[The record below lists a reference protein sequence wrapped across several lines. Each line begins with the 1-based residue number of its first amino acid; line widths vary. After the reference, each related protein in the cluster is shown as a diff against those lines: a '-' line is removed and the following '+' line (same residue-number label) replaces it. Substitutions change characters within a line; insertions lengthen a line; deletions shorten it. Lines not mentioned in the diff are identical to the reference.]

1 MAYKQNFG
9 RPSEG
14 KNGEPFA
21 KKGLISPTI
30 VNPSSSDNTLIGT
43 GDTPV
48 VNELEPVMLGTVKKT
63 KPLSN
68 REESIQRQKQ
78 TKAGKGNL
86 LNRDNSY
93 NQNQNITRTTST
105 INKETTDGR
114 PYSLNRNTFTNVEG
128 GKSYN
133 VDNSPN
139 EAFMDGRSRGF
150 FSNEDAQNRA
160 TNSEN
165 FVNSKKFDVRQG
177 SEMQNFGTFVTG
189 GRNSGQPLRTFMQ
202 NMKTGSI
209 VGQLSGEGVGSTVG
223 STVPNANKNTNEFA
237 KHDNTN
243 TQLLD
248 GTQRRTSF
256 FKNMTPEQGIQFIKN
271 DSLSSQSA
279 RYGKKAQKAAIK
291 YKNTLFNK
299 DITDGS

>member
-14 KNGEPFA
+14 RNGEPFA
-21 KKGLISPTI
+21 KKGLITPTI
-30 VNPSSSDNTLIGT
+30 VNSASSDNTLIGT
-43 GDTPV
+43 GNTPV

-86 LNRDNSY
+86 LNRDPSY
-93 NQNQNITRTTST
+93 SPNQNITRTTST
-105 INKETTDGR
+105 INRETTDGR
-114 PYSLNRNTFTNVEG
+114 PYSLSRNTFTNVG
-128 GKSYN
+128 GGESYN
-133 VDNSPN
+133 VDNNSN
-139 EAFMDGRSRGF
+139 EAFIDGRSSGF
-150 FSNEDAQNRA
+150 FSNKDAQNQA
-160 TNSEN
+160 TKSEN
-165 FVNSKKFDVRQG
+165 FVNSEKFNVRQG
-177 SEMQNFGTFVTG
+177 GEMQNFGTFVMG
-189 GRNSGQPLRTFMQ
+189 GRDSGQPISTFMQ
-202 NMKTGSI
+202 NLKTGSI
-209 VGQLSGEGVGSTVG
+209 VGQLSGEGVGRTLGETTPS
-223 STVPNANKNTNEFA
+223 ANRSTNEFA

-248 GTQRRTSF
+248 GSERRTSF

-271 DSLSSQSA
+271 DSLSGQSG
-279 RYGKKAQKAAIK
+279 RFGKQAFKGAIK
-291 YKNTLFNK
+291 FKNQMFNK

>member
-14 KNGEPFA
+14 RNGEPFA
-21 KKGLISPTI
+21 KKGLITPTI
-30 VNPSSSDNTLIGT
+30 VNSASSDNTLIGT
-43 GDTPV
+43 GNTPV

-86 LNRDNSY
+86 LNRDPSY
-93 NQNQNITRTTST
+93 SPNQNITRTTST
-105 INKETTDGR
+105 INRETTDGR
-114 PYSLNRNTFTNVEG
+114 PYSLSRNTFTNVG
-128 GKSYN
+128 GGESYN
-133 VDNSPN
+133 VDNNSN
-139 EAFMDGRSRGF
+139 EAFIDGRSSGF
-150 FSNEDAQNRA
+150 FSNKDAQNQA
-160 TNSEN
+160 TKSEN
-165 FVNSKKFDVRQG
+165 FVNSEKFNVRQG
-177 SEMQNFGTFVTG
+177 GEMQNFGTFVMG
-189 GRNSGQPLRTFMQ
+189 GRDSGQPISTFMQ
-202 NMKTGSI
+202 NLKTGSI
-209 VGQLSGEGVGSTVG
+209 VGQLSGEGVGRTLGGTTPS
-223 STVPNANKNTNEFA
+223 ANRSTNEFA

-248 GTQRRTSF
+248 GSERRTSF

-271 DSLSSQSA
+271 DSLSGQSG
-279 RYGKKAQKAAIK
+279 RFGKQAFKGAIK
-291 YKNTLFNK
+291 FKNQMFNK